1 MDRKIEEK
9 TVFFGKMLKHYRKDA
24 GLEQTDLAKKS
35 GVSQRQISAYENFK
49 TPPRKSTIG
58 KLANALGVTIEQ
70 LTERTV
76 SVDHNSISEQILVPV
91 ISWSDAEHVDATHS
105 YIAPLS
111 HKKWLIPP
119 CKVSSDC
126 ICLEVTSNS
135 SSPMYPAGCHIF
147 VDPQA
152 VPHDGDDVIVCC
164 DHHALFGHICTDAQ
178 DGHWTLSHLG
188 QDAFND
194 IDYSATSLVGVVV
207 GMSFSRR

>member
-1 MDRKIEEK
+1 MNSKIEEK
-9 TVFFGKMLKHYRKDA
+9 AVYFGKMLKLHRKKA
-24 GLEQTDLAKKS
+24 GLDQKDLAKKS

-49 TPPRKSTIG
+49 TPPRKSTIS
-58 KLANALGVTIEQ
+58 KLANALGVTTEQ

-76 SVDHNSISEQILVPV
+76 SVDHNSGNEQILVPV

-135 SSPMYPAGCHIF
+135 ASAMYPAGCHIF
-147 VDPQA
+147 VDPHA

-164 DHHALFGHICTDAQ
+164 DHHALFGHICTDKT

-188 QDAFND
+188 QDTFSD
-194 IDYSATSLVGVVV
+194 MDYAATSLVGVVV
-207 GMSFSRR
+207 GMSFARR